1 MVITGIELANKAS
14 LTACD
19 TCPFSLGIVIA
30 IPPYESFMKS
40 RAGYVAWL
48 QQILRLLAVQATPP
62 HNCCKENTLYGTQGK
77 EEMLL

>member
-14 LTACD
+14 FIACD

-40 RAGYVAWL
+40 RAGFVARV
-48 QQILRLLAVQATPP
+48 QQILRLLALKATPP
-62 HNCCKENTLYGTQGK
+62 HNCCTENTLYGTQGK